1 MSTHV
6 HSCTT
11 VGVDAVPVD
20 VKVDVIPGA
29 PSYRVLGIASRWA
42 QEGSTRLRAAIES
55 LGDTMPLADI
65 TVRLTPPH
73 LEKQGRRFDL
83 PILLGML
90 GAGAR
95 LPLDALKGLLVLG
108 ELGMDGKLRAVRGT
122 VPAAR
127 LARAQGWRG
136 LLVPR
141 ANAQEAMAI
150 DGNEVYCADHLSEV
164 VSALAQSRPLPLAR
178 KEPQQRAGWEAE
190 IDIADLPGQAKA
202 RAALEIA
209 AAGGHHVLM
218 VGEPGTVMPQLAFRI
233 PTLLPAMSHEEFI
246 ETINVFSALGLAEW
260 FPPERPMRSPHHT
273 INPSALTGAGTPPQ
287 PGEVSLAHNGIL
299 FLNELQ
305 EFSRG
310 SISALLKPLQD
321 RTVTVSRKS
330 GTVVMPAAFLLVAAA
345 RPCPCGWLDSG
356 GRECACSDGSIR
368 RYWARMSRPLL
379 DRFDLRV
386 LAKTVKRDENRPTTA
401 PERSEVVRARVTSA
415 RARQRSRL
423 ESWGMR
429 SNAEMSMEAIAATCT
444 LDSRGEA
451 VLAEIS
457 ESGPAITAVSRARVL
472 RVARTI
478 ADLRELDAIDAA
490 CLLEAST
497 YGGMDAL
504 GRPTPA
510 TSTPRSRAVTE
521 RVQDAAE
528 AARYTA
534 PSALSPRVAAAA
546 ALPHGEPEQGIRRN
560 QADPNERKHMQEL
573 ASTGD

>member
-1 MSTHV
+1 MSTQI

-20 VKVDVIPGA
+20 VQVDVTPGV
-29 PSYRVLGIASRWA
+29 PSYRVLGIASRWE
-42 QEGSTRLRAAIES
+42 QEGSTRLRSALES
-55 LGDTMPLADI
+55 LGDTLPLASI

-90 GAGAR
+90 GADSR
-95 LPLDALKGLLVLG
+95 LSLAALEGLLVLG

-127 LARAQGWRG
+127 LARAQGLRG

-164 VSALAQSRPLPLAR
+164 INALTQSRPLPVAR
-178 KEPQQRAGWEAE
+178 KEPQWRAGWEAE
-190 IDIADLPGQAKA
+190 MDIADVSGQAKP

-218 VGEPGTVMPQLAFRI
+218 VGAPGNLMAQLARCI
-233 PTLLPAMSHEEFI
+233 PTILPAMSHEEFI
-246 ETINVFSALGLAEW
+246 ETVNVFSALGLAEW
-260 FPPERPMRSPHHT
+260 FPSERPMRSPHHT
-273 INPSALTGAGTPPQ
+273 INPSALTGEGTPPQ
-287 PGEVSLAHNGIL
+287 PGEVSLAHNGML

-305 EFSRG
+305 EFSRA
-310 SISALLKPLQD
+310 SISALLKPLHE

-330 GTVVMPAAFLLVAAA
+330 GSVVMPAAFLLVAAA

-356 GRECACSDGSIR
+356 IRECACSDGSIR
-368 RYWARMSRPLL
+368 RYWTRMSRPLL

-386 LAKTVKRDENRPTTA
+386 FAKTNKRNESRPTTA
-401 PERSEVVRARVTSA
+401 LERSEVVRARVTSA
-415 RARQRSRL
+415 RARQRNRL
-423 ESWGMR
+423 KSWGMR

-444 LDSRGEA
+444 LDGSGEA
-451 VLAEIS
+451 ALAEIS
-457 ESGPAITAVSRARVL
+457 ASGPALTAVSRARVL

-478 ADLRELDAIDAA
+478 ADLRELDVIDAA

-497 YGGMDAL
+497 YGAMDAA
-504 GRPTPA
+504 GQPPA
-510 TSTPRSRAVTE
+510 ARTPRSRAVIE
-521 RVQDAAE
+521 RVQDGAE
-528 AARYTA
+528 AAPHA
-534 PSALSPRVAAAA
+534 ASPCLAAAA
-546 ALPHGEPEQGIRRN
+546 ALPHGEPEHGIRRN
-560 QADPNERKHMQEL
+560 QADPNERKHMQGL
-573 ASTGD
+573 ASTRD